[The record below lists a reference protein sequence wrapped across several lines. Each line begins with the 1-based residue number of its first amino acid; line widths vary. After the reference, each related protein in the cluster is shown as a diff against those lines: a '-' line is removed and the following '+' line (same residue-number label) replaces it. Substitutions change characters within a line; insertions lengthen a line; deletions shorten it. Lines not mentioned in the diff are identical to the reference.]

1 LSRQLHALT
10 IHQPWASAIARGWKS
25 IENRTWPP
33 PPQLFG
39 RHLAIHAGK
48 SFDQL
53 GLQDLARDQVR
64 LGIPDGDLN
73 SSMPTS
79 AIIAVARLAGA
90 VLVVDAAHPDVEQLG
105 GLPAPGARIRANKV
119 LGGLPAQRALD
130 AVRSPWARGK
140 WLWVLE
146 DVVAIEPVPCGGAQK
161 VWRVPPAVAD
171 QVVAQ
176 LRQPTVRTAP

>member
-1 LSRQLHALT
+1 VSRQLHAVTL
-10 IHQPWASAIARGWKS
+10 HQPWATSIARGWRPL
-25 IENRTWPP
+25 ENRTWPP
-33 PPQLFG
+33 PPQLMG

-53 GLQDLARDQVR
+53 GLQDLARDQAR
-64 LGIPDGDLN
+64 LGIPDGELN
-73 SSMPTS
+73 SSMPVS

-105 GLPAPGARIRANKV
+105 GLPLDGARIRATKV

-130 AVRSPWARGK
+130 ATRSPWARGP

-146 DVVAIEPVPCGGAQK
+146 EVVAIEPVPCSGAQK

-171 QVVAQ
+171 QV
-176 LRQPTVRTAP
+176 LERFNHPTRRTAP